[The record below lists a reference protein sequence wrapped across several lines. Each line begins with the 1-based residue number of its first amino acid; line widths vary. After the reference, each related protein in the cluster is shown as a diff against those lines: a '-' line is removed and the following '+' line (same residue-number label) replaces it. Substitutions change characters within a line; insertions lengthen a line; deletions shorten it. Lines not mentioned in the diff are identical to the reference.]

1 MKKVQFIFL
10 SIFFL
15 VNSNAQELFKHIRD
29 QNKLIGKIKNNDS
42 WETIYQCA
50 QKELDLSGDV
60 LNDIS
65 RTIKFKSEQSL
76 TPLDN
81 FFHHICDSVYSSF
94 PYRKSGYLTNE
105 LYLVKPPDTSEIGI
119 FIRGIEGKNLYP
131 QIAELL
137 QLEENL
143 LLPQLIEYLKNDA
156 ATRLCFSPF
165 DWDEAPYYLSVSD
178 MAMEII
184 EIKTYCDFF
193 DNASFSNKLYS
204 NLNHEERKLI
214 SDNISEWFIKTQ
226 ELNGS
231 NKVVYFL
238 DSICNLDH
246 SYRFTCHNLLFSGDT
261 PTAKKMYKKFYDT
274 LSLPCRKEWE
284 IGKILLSLGD
294 RTVIEDC
301 MNTSINYSCMVDSGI
316 KCVSILL
323 ESEEAYSRDDF
334 LEEIISTEPI
344 SAYRRS
350 GSGPIYIWHK
360 IFGEISVYDKYK
372 MPKTLV
378 ALMSITNDF
387 NEISS
392 TYTYKW
398 KNKYPDAILKTYRV
412 CDLALLKYNETI
424 EKVNI
429 LNWDDIQERD
439 RVIKSIKLKYAD

>member
-1 MKKVQFIFL
+1 MKEVQLILL
-10 SIFFL
+10 SLFFL
-15 VNSNAQELFKHIRD
+15 VNSNAQDLFQHIRD

-42 WETIYQCA
+42 WETIYQFA

-65 RTIKFKSEQSL
+65 RTIKFKTEPSL
-76 TPLDN
+76 TPIDK
-81 FFHHICDSVYSSF
+81 FFHNICDSICLGF
-94 PYRKSGYLTNE
+94 PYRKSGYLTND
-105 LYLVKPPDTSEIGI
+105 LYLIQTFDTSEIKI
-119 FIRGIEGKNLYP
+119 FIRGLEGINLYP

-137 QLEENL
+137 QLDEKV
-143 LLPQLIEYLKNDA
+143 LLPQLMEYLNNDS
-156 ATRLCFSPF
+156 ATRLCLFPL

-193 DNASFSNKLYS
+193 DNASFPNKHYS
-204 NLNHEERKLI
+204 NLNHEEKKLI
-214 SDNISEWFIKTQ
+214 YDNIRKWFTKTQ
-226 ELNGS
+226 TLNSS
-231 NKVVYFL
+231 NKVVFFL

-246 SYRFTCHNLLFSGDT
+246 SYRFTCHNLLFAGDLL
-261 PTAKKMYKKFYDT
+261 TAKRMYKKFYDT
-274 LSLPCRKEWE
+274 LSLPCRKDWE

-301 MNTSINYSCMVDSGI
+301 MNTSINYRCMIDSGI
-316 KCVSILL
+316 ECVSILL
-323 ESEEAYSRDDF
+323 EAKEAYSRDDF
-334 LEEIISTEPI
+334 LEEIISTEPN
-344 SAYRRS
+344 STYRKS
-350 GSGPIYIWHK
+350 GTGPGYIWHK
-360 IFGEISVYDKYK
+360 IFGEISDYDKYK
-372 MPKTLV
+372 IPKTLV

-398 KNKYPDAILKTYRV
+398 KNKYPESILTTYRV